1 RSHDDDYRATSGWA
15 AEARTVTHLVDD
27 NYPGDDNYPSDDNYP
42 GNDNYPSDDNYP
54 GTRSSGEEGLQ

>member
-1 RSHDDDYRATSGWA
+1 M
-15 AEARTVTHLVDD
+15 THLVDD

-42 GNDNYPSDDNYP
+42 GGDNYP

>member
-1 RSHDDDYRATSGWA
+1 
-15 AEARTVTHLVDD
+15 VTHLVDD

-42 GNDNYPSDDNYP
+42 GGDNYP